1 MRNTALINLN
11 MALFREQLWWIDRIL
26 KGGVVI
32 PLIIPQ
38 CSLKF
43 PQSSLG
49 ILRVPQLPP
58 PLEHPPLKNPTIKNP
73 VLRPYLSW
81 GYLTWGRLT
90 RHLSRR
96 IEVLK
101 TQSIQ
106 SDPEEVVL
114 THSQESGCLFFCLF
128 LLLFVVVC
136 VCFLIVWLFVC
147 LFVCLLFVVVLFSGC
162 LFVCLFVFVVLFI
175 VCVFCLL
182 FVVILLFGCLFVLLV
197 LKVLFVFCCCSCC
210 CQCFFCAILG
220 RTDWSVWFGD
230 LRTHEH
236 FVVEL
241 QRVTRI
247 WYWRM

>member
-1 MRNTALINLN
+1 M
-11 MALFREQLWWIDRIL
+11 
-26 KGGVVI
+26 
-32 PLIIPQ
+32 
-38 CSLKF
+38 
-43 PQSSLG
+43 
-49 ILRVPQLPP
+49 
-58 PLEHPPLKNPTIKNP
+58 
-73 VLRPYLSW
+73 LRPCLSW

-114 THSQESGCLFFCLF
+114 THSQESGCLFLF
-128 LLLFVVVC
+128 VFVVVC
-136 VCFLIVWLFVC
+136 CCVCLVFDCLFVCFFVC
-147 LFVCLLFVVVLFSGC
+147 LFVCCLLRFCFLGVC
-162 LFVCLFVFVVLFI
+162 LFVCLFLCLFVFVVLFV

-182 FVVILLFGCLFVLLV
+182 FVVVLLFGCLFVLLV
-197 LKVLFVFCCCSCC
+197 LKVLFVFSCCCCCCSCC
-210 CQCFFCAILG
+210 CQCFFSAILG